1 MGRKR
6 NQGKARKAAKAR
18 AKAREEAEKSNNQ
31 RTNGQQQQF
40 LAEQMQQLQIG
51 NSNFLLTSGSD
62 ATKCYHGFKEMD
74 NMCIDFVIEFRKVVH
89 EAGKRGKSILS
100 CLIEAKNAT
109 MDEFVDVWKDPANM
123 ESVMSYYLSHG
134 TKSIIEDNYGY
145 VHECAA
151 FARYMEQWAAV
162 EFHQTQA
169 LINWS
174 KVEAMSADEHTRVKF
189 FRKRIPCRC
198 LDKKYDEVKTITK
211 IGACFNRH
219 CPDRTVER
227 SKTFYCSRC
236 RNVTYCSRDCQKAD
250 WTIHKKECDECVA
263 VIAKFE
269 AKKQS

>member
-6 NQGKARKAAKAR
+6 NQGKARKAAKA
-18 AKAREEAEKSNNQ
+18 KAREEADESDNQ
-31 RTNGQQQQF
+31 VTNERQQL
-40 LAEQMQQLQIG
+40 LAEQMQQLQLG
-51 NSNFLLTSGSD
+51 NSNFLLTLGSD

-74 NMCIDFVIEFRKVVH
+74 NMCIDFVCAFREAFH
-89 EAGKRGKSILS
+89 EAGKRGKSTLS

-109 MDEFVDVWKDPANM
+109 MDKFADVWYDPANM
-123 ESVMSYYLSHG
+123 ESVLSYYLSSG

-145 VHECAA
+145 AHECAA
-151 FARYMEQWAAV
+151 CARYMEQWAVV

-169 LINWS
+169 IINWS
-174 KVEAMSADEHTRVKF
+174 KVEAMSADVHTLVKF

-198 LDKKYDEVKTITK
+198 LDKKYGEVKTITK
-211 IGACFNRH
+211 IGVCFNRQ
-219 CPDRTVER
+219 CPYRRGRVER

-236 RNVTYCSRDCQKAD
+236 RNVTYCSRACQKAD
-250 WTIHKKECDECVA
+250 WTTHKQECNDFVA